1 MASAIVASQPL
12 TRDQWVTMRVAVHD
26 HDSGQWVYS
35 KEKENPDHVYNTAF
49 IETFR
54 NYDAAVKAIVATRG
68 VGHPSKMH
76 VFLAFPHEGLEDNH
90 EQHVFWFT
98 GLGGGRSQ
106 KFRQKPG
113 DKRIIAF
120 PVENNSK
127 AGPAEFKVVDVDVA
141 GYIDI
146 IYNTA

>member
-1 MASAIVASQPL
+1 MSKPL
-12 TRDQWVTMRVAVHD
+12 AWGTWVTMRVAVHD
-26 HDSGQWVYS
+26 HDSGQWVYN
-35 KEKENPDHVYNTAF
+35 KENPNHAYNTAF

-54 NYDAAVKAIVATRG
+54 NYDAAVEAIVATRG

-98 GLGGGRSQ
+98 GLGGGKSQ
-106 KFRQKPG
+106 NFRQKPG

-120 PVENNSK
+120 PVEHNSK
-127 AGPAEFKVVDVDVA
+127 AGPAEFEVVDVDVA

-146 IYNTA
+146 IYNAA